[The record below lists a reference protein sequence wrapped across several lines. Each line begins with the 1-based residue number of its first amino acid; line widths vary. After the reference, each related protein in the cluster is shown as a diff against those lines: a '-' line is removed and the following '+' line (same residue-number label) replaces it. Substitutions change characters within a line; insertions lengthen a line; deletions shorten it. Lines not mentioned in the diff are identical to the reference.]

1 MKKEYKIYNIVL
13 ISLFCLLIVAPE
25 IDRNTGIFSFIKSRE
40 NKAQISPPKIFQTPI
55 DQFIHDFS
63 AYYEVNFGMRD
74 VYFFLYSNFK
84 YFLLHSSPLPEKLVI
99 GEEGWFFLGNSYSDI
114 IAKAMDKVPPSAE
127 MLEQVS
133 GLIKSRYEQAQKN
146 DMDYLVC
153 IAPDKHTVYYNYLPG
168 WCRPAHQSART
179 SYISDYL
186 GQKSGVDVIDLKDKI
201 LLHKDSARLYHK
213 LNSHWNGLGAYWGYY
228 ELITRLK
235 KHYPEINPVEF
246 SDVTLDTTYSYHEDL
261 INMINLPLEEC
272 RIGAR
277 RTSGFKA
284 IKTDQESDSIQFNPD
299 NRKGK
304 GVRYTNPE
312 AEVDI
317 KVLVF
322 RDSYFTAMIPWFSEH
337 FKESVYIFSS
347 YDEKRILDEKPD
359 LVIEEVV
366 ERNFEERFK

>member
-1 MKKEYKIYNIVL
+1 ML
-13 ISLFCLLIVAPE
+13 IIAPE
-25 IDRNTGIFSFIKSRE
+25 IDRNTGVFSFIKSRE
-40 NKAQISPPKIFQTPI
+40 NKAQISPPKIFQASPG
-55 DQFIHDFS
+55 QYIHDFS

-114 IAKAMDKVPPSAE
+114 IAKAMDKVPPSPE
-127 MLEQVS
+127 MLERIS
-133 GLIKSRYEQAQKN
+133 GLIKSRYEQSQKN
-146 DMDYLVC
+146 DIDYLVC
-153 IAPDKHTVYYNYLPG
+153 IAPDKHTVYFNYLPD
-168 WCRPAHQSART
+168 WCRPAHHSTRT
-179 SYISDYL
+179 SYISGYL

-201 LLHKDSARLYHK
+201 LLYKDSIRLYHK

-228 ELITRLK
+228 ELITGLK
-235 KHYPEINPVEF
+235 KHYPEINPIEL
-246 SDVTLDTTYSYHEDL
+246 SDVTLDTTYTYHEDL
-261 INMINLPLEEC
+261 INMINLPLAEC

-277 RTSGFKA
+277 RASGFKA
-284 IKTDQESDSIQFNPD
+284 VKTDQESDSVQYDPD
-299 NRKGK
+299 NRKSK
-304 GVRYTNPE
+304 GVRYKNPD
-312 AEVDI
+312 AELDI

-322 RDSYFTAMIPWFSEH
+322 RDSFLTAMIPWISEH

-347 YDEKRILDEKPD
+347 YDEKRILEEKPD